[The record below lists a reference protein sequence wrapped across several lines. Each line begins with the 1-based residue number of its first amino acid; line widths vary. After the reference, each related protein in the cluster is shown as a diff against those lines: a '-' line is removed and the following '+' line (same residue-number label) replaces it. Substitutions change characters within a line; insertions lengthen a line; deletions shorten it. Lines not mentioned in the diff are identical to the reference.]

1 VAESRG
7 LAAVQQSPAMPWSEL
22 DTAAVART
30 LAQIAEQP
38 DDVADAYFERREEVE
53 LPPEDDAPGLRIWRE
68 EGFAVRLLRGQ
79 RTWMAS
85 RDGIAERP
93 FAEALRQVARAL
105 PPVGYPEPRLR
116 AMPVPSGDSGPGGA
130 SGASGAAGAAG
141 AGGAAGAAGAAGA
154 GGAMRAA
161 RGGSA
166 AGTPVASAAAGARG
180 AGGFADLAHELRD
193 FPQAVARAIRAHH
206 VGIPVR
212 LTLRRHRRWLQVVG
226 SRLVPEPQSEAFY
239 SCVLE
244 SQWGRHGA
252 LLSRLDAAAA
262 EQVAAAA
269 VGLFRARNAAA
280 PASFHGVAVLAPAA
294 VAVLLHEAV
303 AHALEADTLARG
315 GRPEAAIGLAL
326 AAPCLDVLDDPA
338 AAPAEVRRT
347 SDDEGLPV
355 SRRWLLRRGAVEQPL
370 ADTAWSRLAPA
381 LVPGA
386 GRRGSRHLPPGPR
399 STHLE
404 LLPGDA
410 AESDLLSQANG
421 GLHLPAASRGGL
433 DALSGEFTLR
443 FPYGRRIRRGAL
455 AEPVGPCLLR
465 GQVADLLARATAVGR
480 DTVAAGAGWCA
491 KGGQK
496 LPVWATAP
504 ALRLEGVAVEA
515 DATFSAPSSR

>member
-1 VAESRG
+1 
-7 LAAVQQSPAMPWSEL
+7 MPWSEL

-38 DDVADAYFERREEVE
+38 DDVVDAYFERREEVE
-53 LPPEDDAPGLRIWRE
+53 LPPEDDAPGLRVWRE

-85 RDGIAERP
+85 RDGIAEQP

-105 PPVGYPEPRLR
+105 PPVGYPEPRLGT
-116 AMPVPSGDSGPGGA
+116 SG
-130 SGASGAAGAAG
+130 
-141 AGGAAGAAGAAGA
+141 
-154 GGAMRAA
+154 
-161 RGGSA
+161 
-166 AGTPVASAAAGARG
+166 ASAAAGAPGAFGAARATGTFGSSGPADARG
-180 AGGFADLAHELRD
+180 AAGFLDLAHELRD
-193 FPQAVARAIRAHH
+193 FPLAVARAIRAHH

-226 SRLVPEPQSEAFY
+226 PRLVPEPQSESFY

-252 LLSRLDAAAA
+252 LLPRLDAAAA
-262 EQVAAAA
+262 EQVATAA
-269 VGLFRARNAAA
+269 VGLFRARHAAA
-280 PASFHGVAVLAPAA
+280 PASFRGVAVLAPAA

-315 GRPEAAIGLAL
+315 GRPDAAIGLPL

-370 ADTAWSRLAPA
+370 ADTAWSRLSPL

-410 AESDLLSQANG
+410 AESDLLAQANG
-421 GLHLPAASRGGL
+421 GLHLSAASRGGL

-443 FPYGRRIRRGAL
+443 FPHGRRIRRGAL
-455 AEPVGPCLLR
+455 AEPVGACILR
-465 GQVADLLARATAVGR
+465 GQVADLLTRAIAVGR
-480 DTVAAGAGWCA
+480 ETVAAGAGWCA

-515 DATFSAPSSR
+515 DA

>member
-1 VAESRG
+1 MA
-7 LAAVQQSPAMPWSEL
+7 WSEL

-38 DDVADAYFERREEVE
+38 DDVVDAYFERREEVE
-53 LPPEDDAPGLRIWRE
+53 LPPEEDAPGLRVWRE

-105 PPVGYPEPRLR
+105 PPVSYPEPRVSATL
-116 AMPVPSGDSGPGGA
+116 MPSGASGDPFGA
-130 SGASGAAGAAG
+130 SGASGAAGAPG
-141 AGGAAGAAGAAGA
+141 TVGAAK
-154 GGAMRAA
+154 
-161 RGGSA
+161 A
-166 AGTPVASAAAGARG
+166 AGTFGDSGVADARAAAG
-180 AGGFADLAHELRD
+180 FPDLAHELRD

-212 LTLRRHRRWLQVVG
+212 MTLRRHRRWLQVVG
-226 SRLVPEPQSEAFY
+226 SRLVPEPQSEGFY
-239 SCVLE
+239 SCVLD

-252 LLSRLDAAAA
+252 LLPRLDAVAA

-280 PASFHGVAVLAPAA
+280 PAAFRGVAVLAPAA

-338 AAPAEVRRT
+338 AAPPEVRRT

-370 ADTAWSRLAPA
+370 ADTAWSRLSPA
-381 LVPGA
+381 LLPGA

-410 AESDLLSQANG
+410 AESDLLAQANG

-443 FPYGRRIRRGAL
+443 FPHGRRIRRGAL
-455 AEPVGPCLLR
+455 AEPVGACILR

-480 DTVAAGAGWCA
+480 ETVAAGAGWCA

-515 DATFSAPSSR
+515 DA